1 MNCVSSRLCRSIG
14 RLLVEPSQTSAA
26 NEFIFL
32 SWLFCSGAWHSFTRR
47 EISLSLKLIIIIIMI
62 ISIQT
67 HDVQALSLFSPGW
80 NILTCFHKQEN
91 RIRRTLSRNTRSGYV
106 RLTNVAARLRVYI
119 HNLMSCNKPNCF
131 VWVNNVWISSSSDS
145 VFSTDRHLWLR
156 FCSQS
161 LVLKETDRF
170 STSDHSAERKKYR
183 RSSDSTSL
191 LE

>member
-1 MNCVSSRLCRSIG
+1 
-14 RLLVEPSQTSAA
+14 
-26 NEFIFL
+26 
-32 SWLFCSGAWHSFTRR
+32 
-47 EISLSLKLIIIIIMI
+47 MI

-156 FCSQS
+156 SCSHRWSWKKPTDFPPQIIQPREKS
-161 LVLKETDRF
+161 TEEVLIQLL
-170 STSDHSAERKKYR
+170 Y
-183 RSSDSTSL
+183 SSKSKSIESISL